1 MKSLARSKSHI
12 VRVLEAG
19 DVDLEEAAYLC
30 RHGWYMQSNKGHD
43 IMIMT
48 RTNLAGHYYIE
59 HLAGPAVHPEVH
71 QCLPLSYW
79 VVEIRYGKSPTQ
91 AAIRKTG
98 SNLQDRFSRNYME
111 EDIDRCGM
119 PVFAGYASST
129 CLRRLPA
136 RSPLSRMRQ
145 WA

>member
-1 MKSLARSKSHI
+1 MVKSLAGSKSHI
-12 VRVLEAG
+12 VRALEAG

-59 HLAGPAVHPEVH
+59 HLAGPAAQPEVH

-119 PVFAGYASST
+119 PVFTGYASST
-129 CLRRLPA
+129 AC
-136 RSPLSRMRQ
+136 PLSRMRQ